1 MSRYLLVPNNGQYK
15 LTPLEGFSLKE
26 RPLRLPSNLLDDTL
40 FNRSRNL
47 KKLCK
52 LLVRFSKVDVSR
64 TYDGYIRFGHDS
76 LKINYYDAVT
86 RIINNNFTIQDEQLY
101 SLLRN
106 HGITF

>member
-1 MSRYLLVPNNGQYK
+1 MSQKRIAK
-15 LTPLEGFSLKE
+15 KISFRSMLK
-26 RPLRLPSNLLDDTL
+26 
-40 FNRSRNL
+40 RSRNL

-64 TYDGYIRFGHDS
+64 TYDGYIRFGHDI